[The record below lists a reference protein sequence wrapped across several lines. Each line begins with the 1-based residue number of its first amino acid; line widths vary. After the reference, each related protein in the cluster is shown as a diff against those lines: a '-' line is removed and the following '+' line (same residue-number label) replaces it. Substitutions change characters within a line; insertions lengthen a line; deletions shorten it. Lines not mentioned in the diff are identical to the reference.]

1 MIMII
6 ICIALIASSLGRM
19 TVPFCERNRES
30 LIRALA
36 AMGHP
41 AKQGGGLIAPPARL
55 KTPDWRGVFSL
66 DDSAVDELSRFRNDV
81 LAVAAAAVTFWL
93 INDLEQTLEILAD
106 PWLWLQSLMAP
117 RPN

>member
-1 MIMII
+1 MII

-19 TVPFCERNRES
+19 TLPFCEHNRES

-55 KTPDWRGVFSL
+55 QTSDWRGFFSL
-66 DDSAVDELSRFRNDV
+66 DDSAMDDLNRFRNVV
-81 LAVAAAAVTFWL
+81 LAAAAAAVTFGL
-93 INDLEQTLEILAD
+93 INEWAQTLDILAD
-106 PWLWLQSLMAP
+106 PLLWLESLMAP

>member
-6 ICIALIASSLGRM
+6 ICIARIASSLGRM
-19 TVPFCERNRES
+19 TLPFCGHNRES

-55 KTPDWRGVFSL
+55 QTSDWRGFFSL
-66 DDSAVDELSRFRNDV
+66 DDSAMDELNRFRNAI

-93 INDLEQTLEILAD
+93 VNDWAQTLEILTN
-106 PWLWLQSLMAP
+106 PLLWLQSLMTS

>member
-1 MIMII
+1 MDN
-6 ICIALIASSLGRM
+6 S
-19 TVPFCERNRES
+19 
-30 LIRALA
+30 
-36 AMGHP
+36 AM
-41 AKQGGGLIAPPARL
+41 
-55 KTPDWRGVFSL
+55 
-66 DDSAVDELSRFRNDV
+66 DELSRFRNDV